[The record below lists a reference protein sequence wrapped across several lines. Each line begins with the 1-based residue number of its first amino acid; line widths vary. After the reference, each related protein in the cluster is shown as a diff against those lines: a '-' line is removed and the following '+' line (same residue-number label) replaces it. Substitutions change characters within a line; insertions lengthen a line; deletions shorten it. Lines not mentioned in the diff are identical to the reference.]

1 MKFSDATKIT
11 SCGNINLLG
20 SLVIILMMIYV
31 CVIVVNSYVF
41 YMKLPMNET
50 LVLFQCVQY
59 MDETTFAAML
69 PRLQELL
76 RTSVGLGTRVA
87 TAHFI
92 VLLCHHLTTQQ
103 FQPYVGTSCLA
114 SHSAFH
120 PLNFH
125 LWPQIVVYLFFPHTC
140 TGYKTIYY

>member
-1 MKFSDATKIT
+1 
-11 SCGNINLLG
+11 
-20 SLVIILMMIYV
+20 
-31 CVIVVNSYVF
+31 
-41 YMKLPMNET
+41 MNET

-103 FQPYVGTSCLA
+103 FQPYVGMSRLA

-120 PLNFH
+120 LLDFH
-125 LWPQIVVYLFFPHTC
+125 LWPQIRLSFIYFSLTHVQDIKLFIINIKVKPTKGAIINKPSLFTNKKL
-140 TGYKTIYY
+140 TK

>member
-1 MKFSDATKIT
+1 
-11 SCGNINLLG
+11 
-20 SLVIILMMIYV
+20 
-31 CVIVVNSYVF
+31 
-41 YMKLPMNET
+41 MKLPMNET

-114 SHSAFH
+114 SHSSLSFIYFSLTH
-120 PLNFH
+120 V
-125 LWPQIVVYLFFPHTC
+125 QDIKLFIINIKVKPAKGAIINKPSLFTNKKL
-140 TGYKTIYY
+140 TK